1 MAQPHVPVDTE
12 VTIPR
17 CAAGWVSDGSTVV
30 EIPAGTVVT
39 VTRARVTSTHG
50 GHRHSGYAEVAM
62 PSGQRVKVDRA
73 SFWA

>member
-1 MAQPHVPVDTE
+1 MAQPHVPADTE
-12 VTIPR
+12 VAIPQHSEGWDGTI
-17 CAAGWVSDGSTVV
+17 CV

-62 PSGQRVKVDRA
+62 PSGQRVKVHRA

>member
-12 VTIPR
+12 VAIPR
-17 CAAGWVSDGSTVV
+17 CAAGWDGATCV
-30 EIPAGTVVT
+30 EIPAGTVVI